1 MICSLCPRE
10 CKVDRSIS
18 LGFCKMGE
26 NITAA
31 KAYLHKYEEPPI
43 SGSIGSGTVFFSGC
57 NLSCVFCQN
66 EVISHDRFG
75 KQITPEQLSDIFLS
89 LEQDGAHNINLVT
102 PSHFS
107 FPILKALDIAK
118 HKLSIP
124 IVFNSS
130 GYEKK
135 ETLKLWDGYIDIYL
149 PDLKYRSSVL
159 SKKYSAAENYFEFAN
174 QAILEMKRQVGDLIY
189 DDDGLLKKGLII
201 RHLILPGCCKDS
213 IEILQWISQNISGD
227 FLVSIMNQ
235 YTPNSRV
242 KGTKL
247 DRRVSTYEYKKV
259 LSCAGE
265 LGLNGFSQMRESA
278 NNVYTPDFNLEGIN

>member
-1 MICSLCPRE
+1 
-10 CKVDRSIS
+10 
-18 LGFCKMGE
+18 MGE

-75 KQITPEQLSDIFLS
+75 KQITPEQLSDVFLS
-89 LEQDGAHNINLVT
+89 LEQKGAHNINLVT

-107 FPILKALDIAK
+107 FSILKALDIAK
-118 HKLSIP
+118 PKLKIP

-130 GYEKK
+130 GYEKTK
-135 ETLKLWDGYIDIYL
+135 TLKLWDGYIDIYL
-149 PDLKYRSSVL
+149 PDLKYCSSVL
-159 SKKYSAAENYFEFAN
+159 SKKYSAAENYFAFAN

-189 DDDGLLKKGLII
+189 KDNGLLKKGLII
-201 RHLILPGCCKDS
+201 RHLILPSCYKDS
-213 IEILQWISQNISGD
+213 IKILKWISQNISGD

-235 YTPNSRV
+235 YTPNNRV
-242 KGTKL
+242 KGTEL

-259 LSCAGE
+259 LSYADE